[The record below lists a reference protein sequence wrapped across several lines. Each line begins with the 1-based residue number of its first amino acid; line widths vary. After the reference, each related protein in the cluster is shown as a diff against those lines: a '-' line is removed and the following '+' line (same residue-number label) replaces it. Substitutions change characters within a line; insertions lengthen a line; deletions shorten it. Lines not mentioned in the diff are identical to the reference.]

1 MVRNLFKISLI
12 LVLSILLGGNV
23 LAQGCS
29 QCRMQ
34 IESAEGTGLDTAG
47 GINMGIMVLMTIPY
61 IILFFLFRKK
71 IFSFFKEFTAMWK
84 S

>member
-1 MVRNLFKISLI
+1 MKKII
-12 LVLSILLGGNV
+12 LSAILGCGLMGNV